1 MVIEPISLQL
11 GNYGVGIL
19 AQSSKGA
26 LIQAQQTA
34 QMNEIL
40 KDNEKKAQEIQPNE
54 EILATEKVHRKTDE
68 ENREE
73 RKQGQEGQEEQKEK
87 QELSQKDEKEQR
99 TTLGVAIQKNGR
111 YDFYV

>member
-1 MVIEPISLQL
+1 MVIEPLSLQL

-26 LIQAQQTA
+26 LTQSQQTA
-34 QMNEIL
+34 QMNEII
-40 KDNEKKAQEIQPNE
+40 KENEKKAQEIQPSD
-54 EILATEKVHRKTDE
+54 EIWAAEKIHRKSDE
-68 ENREE
+68 EHRED
-73 RKQGQEGQEEQKEK
+73 RKQGQEEKEEK
-87 QELSQKDEKEQR
+87 QELSQTDEKEQG

>member
-1 MVIEPISLQL
+1 MVIEPISLNL

-26 LIQAQQTA
+26 LIQSQQTA

-40 KDNEKKAQEIQPNE
+40 KDNEKKAQEIQPSE
-54 EILATEKVHRKTDE
+54 EVWTAEKVHRKTDDE
-68 ENREE
+68 HRED
-73 RKQGQEGQEEQKEK
+73 RKQEQEEQEEK
-87 QELSQKDEKEQR
+87 QKLSQIDEKEQR
-99 TTLGVAIQKNGR
+99 TTLGVAIQRNGR

>member
-26 LIQAQQTA
+26 LTQSQQTA

-40 KDNEKKAQEIQPNE
+40 RDNEKKAQEIQPSN
-54 EILATEKVHRKTDE
+54 EILSTEKVHRKTDE
-68 ENREE
+68 EQRED
-73 RKQGQEGQEEQKEK
+73 RKQGQEEQEEK
-87 QELSQKDEKEQR
+87 QIDEKEQI